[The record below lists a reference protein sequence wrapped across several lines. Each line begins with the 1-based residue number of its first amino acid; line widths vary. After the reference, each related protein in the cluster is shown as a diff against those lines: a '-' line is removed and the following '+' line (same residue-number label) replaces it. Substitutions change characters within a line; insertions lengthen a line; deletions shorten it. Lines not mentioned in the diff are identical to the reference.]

1 MKFGPYSI
9 DEKDAAQYQLPDPLL
24 TEDGQ
29 RITTAAEWMNFQRP
43 KILECFSNLFK

>member
-24 TEDGQ
+24 TADGR

-43 KILECFSNLFK
+43 KILELFKKYD

>member
-24 TEDGQ
+24 TADGR
-29 RITTAAEWMNFQRP
+29 RITTAAEWMMRP
-43 KILECFSNLFK
+43 QNQWRMT